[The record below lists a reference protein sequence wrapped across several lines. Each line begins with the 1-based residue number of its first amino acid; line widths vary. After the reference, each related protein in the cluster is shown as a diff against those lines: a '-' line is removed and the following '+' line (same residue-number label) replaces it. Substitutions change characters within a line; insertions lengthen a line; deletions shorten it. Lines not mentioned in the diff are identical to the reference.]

1 MAADA
6 GFVGAE
12 AAPGGGWR
20 ERAEGFLL
28 HVDSAPRV
36 GRGAPVRTSRH
47 LRTGANSCNWQNRI
61 VVRVITQFCTHKRC

>member
-12 AAPGGGWR
+12 AAPGGGWT

-28 HVDSAPRV
+28 HVDSSPRV
-36 GRGAPVRTSRH
+36 GRGAPVHTGRH
-47 LRTGANSCNWQNRI
+47 LRTGANSCNWRNKI
-61 VVRVITQFCTHKRC
+61 VVCVITQFCMRKRY

>member
-36 GRGAPVRTSRH
+36 GCGAPARTSRH
-47 LRTGANSCNWQNRI
+47 LRTGANSCNWRNEI
-61 VVRVITQFCTHKRC
+61 VGRVIIPFCMCKRY